1 MTTTSHV
8 RSDRRSDRP
17 VRPDRAVPPDRAA
30 PPGRHVP
37 PARALAALALVV
49 PLVLGACDD
58 ASLMSPDPEAGDV
71 FARYAALGNS
81 ITAGFQ
87 SDGIN
92 DSTQARSYAAF
103 LAEDMGTRFETPA
116 LRRPGCPPPL
126 VNVFTGER
134 VGGGTVECAL
144 RESPPPA
151 FLNNVAV
158 PGARV
163 LDALTNLGEGTSANA
178 LTTLLLGGRTQ
189 LEAAADVEPTF
200 ASAWLGNNDVLAAG
214 LRGDPSLIT
223 PLEDFAGRYG
233 AVLDSLED
241 VAGEEGLEAVLVGVA
256 NVVLTPNLSPG
267 AAYFAA
273 EQQGA
278 LPPDFEVD
286 ESCAPASA
294 GGVGESTFVPFAYG
308 IGVMLSLAAEGQ
320 SVTLDCTDDRDIEE
334 IVGPAAV
341 PDDVEGTSLL
351 VAAEAQQVVA
361 AVQGYNQAIQAEA
374 DDRGWAY
381 FDPNPLLVSR
391 VEAGDIPAFPNLTG
405 PEAVEQPF
413 GPLFSKDGVHPST
426 EAHRI
431 VADSLAS
438 VVNAHYGTDIPLE

>member
-1 MTTTSHV
+1 MTMTSHV
-8 RSDRRSDRP
+8 RSDRRSPRTAGTERSASPGRD
-17 VRPDRAVPPDRAA
+17 VPP
-30 PPGRHVP
+30 V
-37 PARALAALALVV
+37 RALAALALAA

-58 ASLMSPDPEAGDV
+58 ASVMSPDPEAGEV

-87 SDGIN
+87 SEGIN

-103 LAEDMGTRFETPA
+103 LAEGMDTRFETPA

-134 VGGGTVECAL
+134 VGGGAVECSL
-144 RESPPPA
+144 RETPPPP

-163 LDALTNLGEGTSANA
+163 LDALTNLGEGTNANA

-200 ASAWLGNNDVLAAG
+200 VSVWLGNNDVLAAG
-214 LRGDPSLIT
+214 LRGDPSRIT

-233 AVLDSLED
+233 AVLDSLQD
-241 VAGEEGLEAVLVGVA
+241 VAGDEGLEAVLVGVA

-278 LPPDFEVD
+278 LPPDFDVD

-320 SVTLDCTDDRDIEE
+320 PVTLDCTDDRDIEE

-381 FDPNPLLVSR
+381 FDPNPLLEAR
-391 VEAGDIPAFPNLTG
+391 AAAGDIPAFPALAG

-426 EAHRI
+426 AAHRI